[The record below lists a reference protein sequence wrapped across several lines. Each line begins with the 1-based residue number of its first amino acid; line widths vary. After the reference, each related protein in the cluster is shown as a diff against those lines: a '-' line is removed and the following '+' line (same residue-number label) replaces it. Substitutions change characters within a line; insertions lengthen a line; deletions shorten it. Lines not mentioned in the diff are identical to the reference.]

1 MTAKGQQH
9 RASVKVHVT
18 EATRQR
24 LIDLASREDRSVNW
38 LLRRMIDEGLAK
50 AKA

>member
-9 RASVKVHVT
+9 RASVKVHVS
-18 EATRQR
+18 EDTRRR

-38 LLRRMIDEGLAK
+38 LLRRMIDEGLAR

>member
-1 MTAKGQQH
+1 MTEKVS

-18 EATRQR
+18 EETRQR
-24 LIDLASREDRSVNW
+24 LIRLAHREDRSVNW
-38 LLRRMIDEGLAK
+38 LLRRMIDDGLTK